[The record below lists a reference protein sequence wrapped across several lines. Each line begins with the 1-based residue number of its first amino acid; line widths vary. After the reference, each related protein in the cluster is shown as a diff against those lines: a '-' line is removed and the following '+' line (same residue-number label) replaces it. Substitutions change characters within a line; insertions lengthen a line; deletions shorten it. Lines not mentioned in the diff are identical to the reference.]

1 MDRAY
6 ASGAAGIPPAAPAS
20 PSIGYPQAANPGLGA
35 PATKPGPYWYHMITE
50 EIRGVIAAAGL
61 APDQADVTQLSVAIT
76 KMHLEQMGTAYT
88 SAGAAPNY
96 TLTPAPA
103 ITAYAAG
110 RRYRVKF
117 HAAGAGANQLNI
129 NGLGNKALKQ
139 YDNSGAKVAATIAAN
154 QLADVEYDGVDFVLL
169 DALPSGLT
177 TADFTGANQLLAGN
191 GYQKLPGGLILQ
203 WINDATWPVN
213 MPVANKAYTWPIAF
227 PTLCLIASPTLLD
240 ATGTVT
246 ASACGVVS
254 KSATGATIR
263 AEEWTAVTQNTAVMI
278 FALGY

>member
-1 MDRAY
+1 M
-6 ASGAAGIPPAAPAS
+6 
-20 PSIGYPQAANPGLGA
+20 
-35 PATKPGPYWYHMITE
+35 
-50 EIRGVIAAAGL
+50 
-61 APDQADVTQLSVAIT
+61 
-76 KMHLEQMGTAYT
+76 
-88 SAGAAPNY
+88 
-96 TLTPAPA
+96 
-103 ITAYAAG
+103 
-110 RRYRVKF
+110 
-117 HAAGAGANQLNI
+117 
-129 NGLGNKALKQ
+129 
-139 YDNSGAKVAATIAAN
+139 
-154 QLADVEYDGVDFVLL
+154 
-169 DALPSGLT
+169 
-177 TADFTGANQLLAGN
+177 LAGN

-263 AEEWTAVTQNTAVMI
+263 AEEWAAVTQNTAVMI